1 MNHFT
6 PSELILNPDG
16 SIYHLNLRPEHL
28 APIVLTVG
36 DPDRVADVSKRFDRI
51 DFTINK
57 REFVTHS
64 GELNGKRITV
74 LSTGIGTDNIDIV
87 INELDALVN
96 IDLEER
102 KEKEE
107 KTALKIIRIGTTG
120 SLHANIEVDQMIASA
135 YGLGLDGLMHFYE
148 YQQTPNEYLLYHEFM
163 ESCGRD
169 IQFPLR
175 PYLVE
180 GDETLFGSVGKHMIK
195 GITATCPGFYGPQGR
210 ELRAVPAVDDL
221 LPSLAA
227 FSYRD
232 FRITN
237 FEMETAGIYGMSRML
252 GHQALSCNVVLANRP
267 SGQFSND
274 PGKAVD
280 RLIDQVLQNI
290 VEADI

>member
-1 MNHFT
+1 MNHLSE
-6 PSELILNPDG
+6 SELILNPDG
-16 SIYHLNLRPEHL
+16 SIYHLHLRPEHL
-28 APIVLTVG
+28 APIVITVG
-36 DPDRVADVSKRFDRI
+36 DPDRVEAVSRHFDRI
-51 DFTINK
+51 DFKISK

-64 GELNGKRITV
+64 GALNGQRITV
-74 LSTGIGTDNIDIV
+74 ISTGIGTDNIDIV
-87 INELDALVN
+87 LNELDALVN
-96 IDLEER
+96 IDLESRE
-102 KEKEE
+102 EKEE

-120 SLHANIEVDQMIASA
+120 SLHSNIEVDQMIASA

-180 GDETLFGSVGKHMIK
+180 GDESLFASVGKTMIK

-210 ELRAVPAVDDL
+210 QLRAVPAIDDL
-221 LPSLAA
+221 FPSLAT

-232 FRITN
+232 LRVTN
-237 FEMETAGIYGMSRML
+237 FEMETAGIYGMARML

-267 SGQFSND
+267 DGRFSKD
-274 PGKAVD
+274 PAKAVD
-280 RLIDQVLQNI
+280 RLIKQVLENI
-290 VEADI
+290 IEAGI